1 MNRLYKILIFIFV
14 TIISTSVEAQI
25 VKGEIFAGANITQVD
40 GDECYGFRKFGVHA
54 GAGALVPITNWFDIG
69 LEVLYTQK
77 GARKRDTLSSSST
90 FAKTYKLNLD
100 YVEVPLM
107 FYFTDK
113 NRYSLGV
120 GVSYG
125 RLVRL
130 NEEENGI
137 KTGVQYGNGNLSYKE
152 GYTPDPYFDITRV
165 KDVDGYRDGTGVLDI
180 DKLGFDIDQVENS
193 NSYKPHTANI
203 IGDIRIRLWQGLHIE
218 ARYEYSLV
226 KLRTRVFYRDQTQL
240 TEPIIIHRQYNHSIT
255 LRLVYV
261 FDKRARENREIK
273 E

>member
-25 VKGEIFAGANITQVD
+25 VKGEIFAGAHITQVD

-54 GAGALVPITNWFDIG
+54 GAGALVPVTKWMDIG
-69 LEVLYTQK
+69 LEVIYSQK

-90 FAKTYKLNLD
+90 FARTYKLNLD

-107 FYFTDK
+107 IYFTDK

-130 NEEENGI
+130 VEEENGI
-137 KTGVQYGNGNLSYKE
+137 GTGIKMGNGNLSFKE
-152 GYTPDPYFDITRV
+152 GYETDFDITRV

-180 DKLGFDIDQVENS
+180 DKLGFDINQVENS
-193 NSYKPHTANI
+193 DSYKPHTCNI
-203 IGDIRIRLWQGLHIE
+203 IGAVKIRIWQGLHIE
-218 ARYEYSLV
+218 ARYEYSLA
-226 KLRTRVFYRDQTQL
+226 KLRTRVFYRDQNQL
-240 TEPIIIHRQYNHSIT
+240 TEPIIIHRQYNNCIT

-261 FDKRARENREIK
+261 FEKRAKDIK
-273 E
+273 EELKQQ

>member
-1 MNRLYKILIFIFV
+1 MKRLYKILIFFAVI
-14 TIISTSVEAQI
+14 IISAPAEAQI
-25 VKGEIFAGANITQVD
+25 VKGEIFAGAHVTQVD

-54 GAGALVPITNWFDIG
+54 GAGALIPVTKWMDIG
-69 LEVLYTQK
+69 LEVLYSQK

-90 FAKTYKLNLD
+90 FARTYKLNLD

-107 FYFTDK
+107 IYFTDK

-130 NEEENGI
+130 VEEENGI
-137 KTGVQYGNGNLSYKE
+137 GTGIEYGNGNLSFKE
-152 GYTPDPYFDITRV
+152 GYVSDFDITRV
-165 KDVDGYRDGTGVLDI
+165 KDVDGYRDGTAVLDI
-180 DKLGFDIDQVENS
+180 DKLGFDINQVENS
-193 NSYKPHTANI
+193 NSYRPHTANI
-203 IGDIRIRLWQGLHIE
+203 IGAVKIRIWEGLHIE
-218 ARYEYSLV
+218 ARYEYSIT
-226 KLRTRVFYRDQTQL
+226 KLRTRLFYRDQNQL
-240 TEPIIIHRQYNHSIT
+240 TEPIIIHRQYNNCIT

-261 FDKRARENREIK
+261 FERRAKENRENK

>member
-1 MNRLYKILIFIFV
+1 MRRHIKTLIILASALIL
-14 TIISTSVEAQI
+14 TSVAQAQI
-25 VKGEIFAGANITQVD
+25 VKGEVFVGANITQVD

-54 GAGALVPITNWFDIG
+54 GAGALIPVTKWFDIG
-69 LEVLYTQK
+69 LEVLYSQK

-90 FAKTYKLNLD
+90 FARTYKLNLD

-137 KTGVQYGNGNLSYKE
+137 KTGVEYGNGNLSYKD
-152 GYTPDPYFDITRV
+152 GYSSGVDITKV

-180 DKLGFDIDQVENS
+180 DKLGFDINQVENS

-203 IGDIRIRLWQGLHIE
+203 IGDIRIRIWQGLHIE

-226 KLRTRVFYRDQTQL
+226 KLRTRLFYRDQNHL

>member
-1 MNRLYKILIFIFV
+1 MRKHIKIFALLALTVMF
-14 TIISTSVEAQI
+14 TSLAQAQI
-25 VKGEIFAGANITQVD
+25 VKGEVFAGVNFTQVD

-54 GAGALVPITNWFDIG
+54 GAGALIPVTKWMDIG
-69 LEVLYTQK
+69 LEVLYNQK

-90 FAKTYKLNLD
+90 FAMTYKLNLD

-107 FYFTDK
+107 VYFTDK

-130 NEEENGI
+130 VEEENGI
-137 KTGVQYGNGNLSYKE
+137 NTGIKMGNGNLSYKD
-152 GYTPDPYFDITRV
+152 GYSSSVDLTRIG
-165 KDVDGYRDGTGVLDI
+165 DVDGYRDGTGVLDI
-180 DKLGFDIDQVENS
+180 DKLGFDINQVENS

-203 IGDIRIRLWQGLHIE
+203 IGDIRIRIWQGLHIE

-226 KLRTRVFYRDQTQL
+226 RLRTRLFYRDQSHL
-240 TEPIIIHRQYNHSIT
+240 TEPIIIHKQMNHSIT